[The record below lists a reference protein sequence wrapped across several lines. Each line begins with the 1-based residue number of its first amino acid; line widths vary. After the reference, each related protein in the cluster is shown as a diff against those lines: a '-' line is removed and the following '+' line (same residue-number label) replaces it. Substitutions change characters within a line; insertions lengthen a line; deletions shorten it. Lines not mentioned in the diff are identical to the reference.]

1 MREPKKEK
9 NDERFSEKQA
19 LPSVA
24 TRLSFGFASAA
35 FGRLLADRT
44 FPRRDCEGDGK
55 SPLLTVRGQA
65 DSGRNRSKTTP
76 VELVEPAERARG

>member
-1 MREPKKEK
+1 MSKRKKK
-9 NDERFSEKQA
+9 MTSDFLKKQA

-76 VELVEPAERARG
+76 VELVESAERARG